1 MIDAKGLL
9 GALVRDVL
17 GGEQGRTRPRRP
29 ERGIGRS
36 ATGALGMGALGVA
49 MAAFEHFAQNRGTPA
64 AASGSVPT
72 LPDGASMPPLPSGEG
87 GAQVLPPLP
96 PLPVAPEAQ
105 PSASETA
112 GEAALMIHAMVAAA
126 NADHRLDADDRG
138 RIERALVKADLSEET
153 RLFLRRELEHPW
165 SLAQL
170 VESANTPEL
179 ARDVYLASLM
189 AIDIDQ
195 DAERN
200 YLAPLGERLGLA
212 ADTVVE
218 LQSLL
223 HADQD
228 SALRE

>member
-36 ATGALGMGALGVA
+36 ATGARGMGALGVA
-49 MAAFEHFAQNRGTPA
+49 MAAFEHFAQNRGAPT
-64 AASGSVPT
+64 AASGSVQT
-72 LPDGASMPPLPSGEG
+72 LPDGASTPPLPSGED
-87 GAQVLPPLP
+87 GAQVLP

-126 NADHRLDADDRG
+126 NADHRLDADERG

-153 RLFLRRELEHPW
+153 RLFLRRQLEHPW

>member
-72 LPDGASMPPLPSGEG
+72 LP
-87 GAQVLPPLP
+87 
-96 PLPVAPEAQ
+96 
-105 PSASETA
+105 SASETA

-126 NADHRLDADDRG
+126 NADHRLDADERG

>member
-72 LPDGASMPPLPSGEG
+72 LP
-87 GAQVLPPLP
+87 
-96 PLPVAPEAQ
+96 
-105 PSASETA
+105 SASETA

-126 NADHRLDADDRG
+126 NADHRLDADERG
-138 RIERALVKADLSEET
+138 RIERALVKADLSEAT

-195 DAERN
+195 DAESN
-200 YLAPLGERLGLA
+200 YLARLGERLGLA

>member
-36 ATGALGMGALGVA
+36 TTGALGMGALGVA

-87 GAQVLPPLP
+87 GAQVLPPLL

-126 NADHRLDADDRG
+126 NADHRLDADERG

-179 ARDVYLASLM
+179 ARDVYLAS
-189 AIDIDQ
+189 DGY
-195 DAERN
+195 R
-200 YLAPLGERLGLA
+200 YRSGR
-212 ADTVVE
+212 
-218 LQSLL
+218 
-223 HADQD
+223 
-228 SALRE
+228 